1 MDKIIGYVVTF
12 LGGGTAVA
20 VAVRWGLNNLD
31 KLEKVAAWFYRTFSW
46 AYKKWE
52 YDNVATNVQATVN
65 SVGEA
70 LNREAPD
77 VLPHAMKIEWTK
89 SAEAVEASLR
99 DGEIVVTMDY
109 SPNRDRNLVV
119 STLAYLRKGLLPR
132 ARPYVDKILM
142 TATDFQVAKNT
153 FISARQGSAV
163 PFFFENYLEPEIE
176 KEPQLRDDCTLLDRL
191 QGAGFFSRIFLRQLH
206 HMGDKVFPATP
217 DEASRQ
223 ESRDFAQFLE
233 KIAMKERGEDVPG
246 GLTFA
251 RSRIR
256 ASVMLVARR
265 ETKIWGT
272 QPYTRRTQIN
282 LDRGIEYM
290 YIKARGAD
298 NIGLAEEVASEQ
310 ERAGRLRVLGSYEFL
325 ETVEDKEYTAACI
338 VCAMNLLMRPKVAME
353 PSSVLYRLLE
363 EHIEELRDGRIEV
376 VTLVRHQG
384 VKSKIAVRSLTDG
397 IDAVRCCTEQARLTA
412 MESAL
417 GGEQLEFIQWR
428 NDPESLIVTSLTP
441 LDPNHVLE
449 VITDTETRQAIVRV
463 DWWKEKRKAL
473 GRNNQNVRCAMELTG
488 WQIVVEDVSEEKR
501 GPDLNR
507 EEPRRPS
514 AKST

>member
-31 KLEKVAAWFYRTFSW
+31 KVEKVAAWFYRTFSW

-52 YDNVATNVQATVN
+52 YDDVATNVQATVN
-65 SVGEA
+65 TVGEA
-70 LNREAPD
+70 LNREAPG

-89 SAEAVEASLR
+89 TAQAVEASLR
-99 DGEIVVTMDY
+99 NGEIVVTMDY

-119 STLAYLRKGLLPR
+119 STLAYLREGLLPR

-142 TATDFQVAKNT
+142 TATDFTVAKNT

-223 ESRDFAQFLE
+223 ESRGFAQFLE
-233 KIAMKERGEDVPG
+233 KIATKQRGEDVPG

-256 ASVMLVARR
+256 TSVMLVARQQ
-265 ETKIWGT
+265 TKMWGI
-272 QPYTRRTQIN
+272 QPYERRVQIN

-290 YIKARGAD
+290 YICARGAD
-298 NIGLAEEVASEQ
+298 NISLAEEVASEQ
-310 ERAGRLRVLGSYEFL
+310 EKSGKLTVLARHRFL
-325 ETVEDKEYTAACI
+325 QTIEGEEYNAICI
-338 VCAMNLLMRPKVAME
+338 VCAMNLLMRPKAALE

-376 VTLVRHQG
+376 VALARQQG
-384 VKSKIAVRSLTDG
+384 IKSKIAVRSLTSG
-397 IDAVRCCTEQARLTA
+397 VDALRCCTEQARVTA
-412 MESAL
+412 IKSAL
-417 GGEQLEFIQWR
+417 GGEQLEFIRWR
-428 NDPESLIVTSLTP
+428 NDPGSLIVASLTP

-449 VITDTETRQAIVRV
+449 VITDVETQRAIVRV

-473 GRNNQNVRCAMELTG
+473 GRNNQNVRCVMELTG
-488 WQIVVEDVSEEKR
+488 WQIEVEDVSEEER
-501 GPDLNR
+501 AGR
-507 EEPRRPS
+507 Q
-514 AKST
+514 